1 MQTEHA
7 ASATKTS
14 SKPNL
19 SFWQIWNMSF
29 GFLGI
34 QYGFGLQQ
42 ANMSPIY
49 RYLGADEAAIP
60 GLWLAGPLTG
70 LLLQPIIGAVSD
82 RSWSPTWGR
91 RKPFILAGALLGSIA
106 MILMPNS
113 SAVWMA
119 AGLMWM
125 LDAGLNSAMEPFRA
139 FVGDMLNEKQR
150 PTGFA
155 VQSFMVGFGQTLANL
170 MPYILPLLGIS
181 MVMSEGQLANGIPNS
196 VRYPFYIGAAAILIS
211 VIWTMRTTK
220 EYPPVDDS
228 YKNPHVFS
236 ADEKRSISRWHLLLA
251 LGGAILAFGF
261 ATGRGGWA
269 YGLQWGAGV
278 LAASYLVLMLPVFK
292 EILASL
298 STMPTTMRQLWWVK
312 FFTWYGLPLMW
323 QFLSLA
329 AAKYAFNA
337 PDAVT
342 NKAGFEEGTKWG
354 GLCFAMFSVSCAV
367 ISIFLPRIAK
377 AIGSARATHAI
388 FLSIG
393 AMGFFLT
400 LTSNDKYIYLVG
412 MSIIGLAW
420 GSIMSMPY
428 LMLASAVPK
437 DKMGVYMGIFNGF
450 ICVPQFIGMLTVPLY
465 YKTVLGD
472 DPRNALVLAG
482 ICLLLAAASCFLVS
496 EKAGTVSA
504 AGSVGGGGGH

>member
-1 MQTEHA
+1 MQTENIQ
-7 ASATKTS
+7 
-14 SKPNL
+14 KPPAKVKPTL

-49 RYLGADEAAIP
+49 RYLGADEASIP

-82 RSWSPTWGR
+82 KSWSPRWGR

-106 MILMPNS
+106 MIFMPNS
-113 SAVWMA
+113 SYVWMA

-139 FVGDMLNEKQR
+139 FVGDMLNDKQR

-170 MPYILPLLGIS
+170 MPYLLPILGIS
-181 MVMSEGQLANGIPNS
+181 MVMSEDQLTNGIPNS

-211 VIWTMRTTK
+211 VFWTVRTTK
-220 EYPPVDDS
+220 EYPPVNDS
-228 YKNPHVFS
+228 YKDAHVFT
-236 ADEKRSISRWHLLLA
+236 DEEKKSIAFWHLA
-251 LGGAILAFGF
+251 LSLGATTLAFFF
-261 ATGRGGWA
+261 AARIGGLVTG
-269 YGLQWGAGV
+269 LLWGIGV
-278 LAASYLVLMLPVFK
+278 LVGSYLFLMLPIFK
-292 EILASL
+292 EVLASL
-298 STMPTTMRQLWWVK
+298 SAMPTVMKQLWWVK

-323 QFLSLA
+323 QYLSLA
-329 AAKYAFNA
+329 VARYAFNA
-337 PDAVT
+337 PDTVS
-342 NKAGFEEGTKWG
+342 NKVGFEEGTKWG
-354 GLCFAMFSVSCAV
+354 GLCFAMFSISCAV
-367 ISIFLPRIAK
+367 ISIFIPRIAK
-377 AIGSARATHAI
+377 AIGSARATHAV
-388 FLSIG
+388 FLTIG

-400 LTSNDKYIYLVG
+400 LTSNEKFIYLIG
-412 MSIIGLAW
+412 MTIIGFAW

-437 DKMGVYMGIFNGF
+437 ERMGVYMGIFNGF

-465 YKTVLGD
+465 YKPLLGD

-482 ICLLLAAASCFLVS
+482 ICLLLAAASCFLVKEIRQS
-496 EKAGTVSA
+496 EETAFPIGA
-504 AGSVGGGGGH
+504 GGH